1 MSEESPLTLE
11 TLIAV
16 VLLIVFILCGPFFE
30 KIHFH
35 YAHESGVV
43 MLLGIAVTFVM
54 NAISP
59 RASFAS
65 SLDFSSEL
73 FFTLILPPI
82 IFGAG
87 YNLRRKFFFKY
98 LFYILLF
105 GVIGTVINFCLVAPF
120 TMMVN
125 SSQGF
130 QLTTKQDIFD
140 EHGKVIEWK
149 LKELEEEMSGEGEE
163 RRILSQYR
171 ILNEEVAAEGEK
183 VEAKEEV
190 AAEGENKEVKEVKE
204 TEENKENKENVPSH
218 HSEKEPQPLEVI
230 TFETNEILLF
240 ASVISATDAVAA
252 LAFVKE
258 ESDPKLFPILFGEGV
273 VNDAVCIVLYQ
284 IIKSFLDSG
293 ERKFFTLN
301 S

>member
-1 MSEESPLTLE
+1 MAEEALTTE

-16 VLLIVFILCGPFFE
+16 ILLIVFILIGPFFE

-43 MLLGIAVTFVM
+43 MILGIVAAYIM
-54 NAISP
+54 NQIDP
-59 RASFAS
+59 HASFAK
-65 SLDFSSEL
+65 SLGFDSEV

-82 IFGAG
+82 IFAAG
-87 YNLRRKFFFKY
+87 YNLRKKFFFKY

-105 GVIGTVINFCLVAPF
+105 GVIGTVCNFCLVAPL
-120 TMMVN
+120 TMIVN
-125 SSQGF
+125 SSYGF
-130 QLTTKQDIFD
+130 SLSNKLPIYD
-140 EHGKVIEWK
+140 EEGKIVKEW
-149 LKELEEEMSGEGEE
+149 LHQMEGYGKEEE
-163 RRILSQYR
+163 RRRLSSKR
-171 ILNEEVAAEGEK
+171 LLE
-183 VEAKEEV
+183 
-190 AAEGENKEVKEVKE
+190 E
-204 TEENKENKENVPSH
+204 TEEFSETSKTETKQTLVKSQNTTKEHEGISHTEVSKEESH
-218 HSEKEPQPLEVI
+218 KPKHGERGPPPYGQPLEVI
-230 TFETNEILLF
+230 TFSTNEILLF

-293 ERKFFTLN
+293 ERKIIFKF
-301 S
+301 